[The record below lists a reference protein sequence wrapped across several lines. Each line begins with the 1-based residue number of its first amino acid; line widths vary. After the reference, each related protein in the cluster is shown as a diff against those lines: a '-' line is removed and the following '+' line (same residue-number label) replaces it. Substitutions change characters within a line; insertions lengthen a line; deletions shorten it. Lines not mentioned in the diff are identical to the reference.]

1 MGTRSILVQVMAYC
15 LTAPSHY
22 LNQCWFIISKGY
34 HRCVLNH
41 HFGPHVVNWTIIKKL
56 PRQQWRLAQRW
67 CCRPN
72 VGPTLAQPTLL
83 LGFSVN
89 RKRFSKFQ
97 MYNFVRLAQTN
108 RIMSFMAN
116 YNDVIMS
123 AMASQIIGVLIVCLD
138 VCSGSDQRKHQS
150 SASLTFMRGIH
161 RWPVISPQKGPVTRK
176 MFPFDDVIIIRT
188 SFTDTGL
195 LKQH

>member
-1 MGTRSILVQVMAYC
+1 MCAEPSFWTTRCELDHYKETSQ
-15 LTAPSHY
+15 TAM
-22 LNQCWFIISKGY
+22 K
-34 HRCVLNH
+34 
-41 HFGPHVVNWTIIKKL
+41 FGPT
-56 PRQQWRLAQRW
+56 LAQRR
-67 CCRPN
+67 CCRPD

-123 AMASQIIGVLIVCLD
+123 AMASQIIGVSIVCLD

-150 SASLTFMRGIH
+150 SASLTFVRGIH
-161 RWPVISPQKGPVTRK
+161 RWPMISSQKGPVTRK
-176 MFPFDDVIIIRT
+176 MFHLMT
-188 SFTDTGL
+188 SSS
-195 LKQH
+195 